1 MAADRIITTGFWDD
15 PDFED
20 VPYLEKFLYIYLF
33 SAQSSAICGYFL
45 CTFKKISESTG
56 MPIEL
61 VKDSVK
67 GLDKRGKIIYDSG
80 FVFVKGMAYRQKSEK
95 KNWFINHCKKQY
107 YDGFKPENRAFEAFV
122 EFFSLKECFSS
133 NSNEITDKKEEFP
146 KESLGSPEEV
156 PRKLHKIEIQ
166 QIEVQ
171 EIELQESNSLKG
183 GVGENFTT
191 QIKPSLEECI
201 LYFEIHGF
209 SEAKKQGELFYNH
222 YFPFER
228 DDGRPFQEGK
238 WKMLA
243 NSWNIRKP
251 DFDKKLNGRL
261 NGKQKHNTTTTAED
275 HAAGW

>member
-56 MPIEL
+56 MPLEL
-61 VKDSVK
+61 VRELVK

-122 EFFSLKECFSS
+122 EFFSLKEYFSS
-133 NSNEITDKKEEFP
+133 KSNKITDKKEEVL
-146 KESLGSPEEV
+146 KEFLGIPEGV
-156 PRKLHKIEIQ
+156 PQKLHKIDIQ

-171 EIELQESNSLKG
+171 EIELQESNSLKR
-183 GVGENFTT
+183 GVGKNFLIPT
-191 QIKPSLEECI
+191 IEDVVLEFASRGSLKTEAEKFF
-201 LYFEIHGF
+201 YFYESKNWMIG
-209 SEAKKQGELFYNH
+209 KNKMQ
-222 YFPFER
+222 
-228 DDGRPFQEGK
+228 K
-238 WKMLA
+238 WKSA
-243 NSWNIRKP
+243 VAGWINRSNE
-251 DFDKKLNGRL
+251 NGYKF
-261 NGKQKHNTTTTAED
+261 NGKQKHNAATTAED